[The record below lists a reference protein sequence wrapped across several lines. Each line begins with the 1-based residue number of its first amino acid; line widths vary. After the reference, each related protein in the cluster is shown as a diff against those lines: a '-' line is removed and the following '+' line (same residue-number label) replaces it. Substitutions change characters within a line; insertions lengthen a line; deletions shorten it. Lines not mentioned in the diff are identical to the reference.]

1 MKIWKKKTPSKLA
14 YTSEKLKTFP
24 LTALTAQTVKLI
36 VSNVA
41 YEPTINKTW
50 PKENSVD
57 NLLWLLLHLIPFQS
71 GHRELGY

>member
-1 MKIWKKKTPSKLA
+1 MKKETPSKMA

-24 LTALTAQTVKLI
+24 LAALTAQTAQTVKLI

-41 YEPTINKTW
+41 YEATINKTW

-71 GHRELGY
+71 GHRK